1 MCPETSL
8 YFVVDSN
15 IWIYTRHA
23 HSPRVGEFAKRAID
37 KAYKK
42 GVILYNE
49 QTKFDLKQA
58 LRTMCKRGDIELDT
72 GRAILSDMEA
82 RSKFF
87 LFDHKRYIKE
97 HAKEL
102 SVCSDYGDLPFLA
115 LADASGARAIV
126 SNDRHLRGLGT
137 YKNVVILTAKEFCEE
152 R

>member
-1 MCPETSL
+1 MCPKTPL
-8 YFVVDSN
+8 YFAIDSN

-23 HSPRVGEFAKRAID
+23 HNPRVGEYAKKAID
-37 KAYKK
+37 KAYEK

-58 LRTMCKRGDIELDT
+58 LRTMIKREDIELDT
-72 GRAILSDMEA
+72 AHAILSDMET

-87 LFDHKRYIKE
+87 LFDHKRYIRE
-97 HAKEL
+97 HAEEL
-102 SVCSDYGDLPFLA
+102 VVCPDYGDRPFLA

-126 SNDRHLRGLGT
+126 SNDRHLRDLGA
-137 YKNVVILTAKEFCEE
+137 YRNVVILTAREFCEE